1 MDFFLLDFLEPDLD
15 FFEVDL
21 ELEPDFDF
29 DFEPDL
35 DFFEV
40 DLLPLTA
47 DFFLLV
53 VVSPFSLSCSSASCS
68 LFLELDFLDV
78 ERLLVDLS
86 DPLLTDLDFLLERVA
101 DFWADVFPFEVLAD
115 DFPRD
120 FLADDFPL
128 DFFLEAVPR
137 TGDLLPFA
145 GVRFDASNRKAVPS
159 SIVWAMLPFLEMERF
174 LLDLAP
180 TGSSSWILSIDFLF
194 EVEVEPFLWEPGD
207 LDRLDFGDLLFDLLD
222 LGDLLLDLLL
232 EPLLEVDR
240 LPPVL

>member
-128 DFFLEAVPR
+128 DFFLKAVPR

-180 TGSSSWILSIDFLF
+180 AGSSSWILSIDFLF